1 MEWKKEKV
9 LDVMKKRNVYKMV
22 IVNYFI
28 VNSFDYYKVLEDIYI
43 VYVLRYEIKKMIYYI
58 EFDKV

>member
-22 IVNYFI
+22 IVNYLI

-43 VYVLRYEIKKMIYYI
+43 VYVLRYEIKKMINYI

>member
-28 VNSFDYYKVLEDIYI
+28 VNSFDY
-43 VYVLRYEIKKMIYYI
+43 
-58 EFDKV
+58 

>member
-1 MEWKKEKV
+1 MEWKREKV

-22 IVNYFI
+22 IVNYLI

-43 VYVLRYEIKKMIYYI
+43 VYVLRYEIKKMINYI

>member
-1 MEWKKEKV
+1 MEWKREKV

-22 IVNYFI
+22 IVNYLI